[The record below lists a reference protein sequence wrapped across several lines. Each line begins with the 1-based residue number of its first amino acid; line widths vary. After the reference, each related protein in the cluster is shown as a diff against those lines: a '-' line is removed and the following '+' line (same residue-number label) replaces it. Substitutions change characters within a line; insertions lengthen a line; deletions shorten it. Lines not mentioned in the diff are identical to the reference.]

1 MMSLTKWYVAVV
13 LLLALSVPA
22 GAQDDAKKIV
32 VGTLP
37 TLSAIAEEI
46 GGAKLAV
53 TSLARPDEDPHFVSP
68 TPYLMNK
75 VRKAEL
81 LLEIGMLQDR
91 WADRVADGSGNTR
104 ITRGAPG
111 RITTSVGIP
120 KEEVPDNPTR
130 ALGDLHPEGN
140 PHLWLDPL
148 RAKKMASN
156 ITRGLVRAFPEDRDY
171 FQKRDKDFRARIDR
185 EVFGEE
191 LVRLVGGRKLSR
203 LAMDGDLFDWLE
215 RNEVGEEK
223 LILKLGGWLKKA
235 EPLRGEK
242 AVEYHKVW
250 VYLCNLFGIELLGTI
265 EEKPG
270 IPPGPRYQREIT
282 ERIQREG
289 ARLVLVDNFY
299 DAALPNAI
307 AKQAGATVVILP
319 NQVGG
324 EPGTEDYFKLIDKIL
339 DRLLDAINE

>member
-1 MMSLTKWYVAVV
+1 MSLTKLDVAVV
-13 LLLALSVPA
+13 LALAFSVPV
-22 GAQDDAKKIV
+22 GAQDDAQKIV

-81 LLEIGMLQDR
+81 LFEIGMQQDR
-91 WADRVADGSGNTR
+91 WSYRVADGSGNTR

-111 RITTSVGIP
+111 RVTTSVGIP
-120 KEEVPDNPTR
+120 KEEVPDIATR

-148 RAKKMASN
+148 RAKRIASN
-156 ITRGLVRAFPEDRDY
+156 ITRGLARAFPDDRDY
-171 FQKRDKDFRARIDR
+171 FQKRNEDFQARIDR

-191 LVRLVGGRKLSR
+191 LVQLVGGRKLSR
-203 LAMDGDLFDWLE
+203 LAMDGELFDWLG

-223 LILKLGGWLKKA
+223 LIHKLGGWLRKA

-282 ERIQREG
+282 ERIKREG
-289 ARLVLVDNFY
+289 ARLILVNNFY
-299 DAALPNAI
+299 DAALPDAI
-307 AKQAGATVVILP
+307 ASQAGATVVILP
-319 NQVGG
+319 SQVGG
-324 EPGTEDYFKLIDKIL
+324 EPGTEDYFKLIDTIL
-339 DRLLDAINE
+339 NHLLAAINE

>member
-1 MMSLTKWYVAVV
+1 M
-13 LLLALSVPA
+13 
-22 GAQDDAKKIV
+22 
-32 VGTLP
+32 
-37 TLSAIAEEI
+37 
-46 GGAKLAV
+46 
-53 TSLARPDEDPHFVSP
+53 
-68 TPYLMNK
+68 
-75 VRKAEL
+75 
-81 LLEIGMLQDR
+81 
-91 WADRVADGSGNTR
+91 
-104 ITRGAPG
+104 
-111 RITTSVGIP
+111 
-120 KEEVPDNPTR
+120 
-130 ALGDLHPEGN
+130 
-140 PHLWLDPL
+140 
-148 RAKKMASN
+148 
-156 ITRGLVRAFPEDRDY
+156 
-171 FQKRDKDFRARIDR
+171 
-185 EVFGEE
+185 
-191 LVRLVGGRKLSR
+191 VGGRKLSR

-319 NQVGG
+319 SQVGG
-324 EPGTEDYFKLIDKIL
+324 EPGTEGLL
-339 DRLLDAINE
+339 QADRQNFGPSPGCNKRVVECYRDE

>member
-1 MMSLTKWYVAVV
+1 MMSLTKWYVVV

-156 ITRGLVRAFPEDRDY
+156 ITRGLVRAFP
-171 FQKRDKDFRARIDR
+171 
-185 EVFGEE
+185 
-191 LVRLVGGRKLSR
+191 GGS
-203 LAMDGDLFDWLE
+203 
-215 RNEVGEEK
+215 
-223 LILKLGGWLKKA
+223 
-235 EPLRGEK
+235 
-242 AVEYHKVW
+242 
-250 VYLCNLFGIELLGTI
+250 
-265 EEKPG
+265 
-270 IPPGPRYQREIT
+270 
-282 ERIQREG
+282 
-289 ARLVLVDNFY
+289 
-299 DAALPNAI
+299 
-307 AKQAGATVVILP
+307 
-319 NQVGG
+319 
-324 EPGTEDYFKLIDKIL
+324 
-339 DRLLDAINE
+339 